1 MVETV
6 YVRLQKYKD
15 NFFLKPEKPPRRLFL
30 FRIPGKRKR
39 VKEKLELNFSVL
51 FLQLELRIS
60 AT

>member
-6 YVRLQKYKD
+6 YIRLQKYKD

-51 FLQLELRIS
+51 FL
-60 AT
+60 